1 MSLIPSW
8 GTCLEW
14 EWFLRVILHILGR
27 VPLSPGAVYPLS
39 NILTSSQAQ
48 YLMVPLPTKSFF
60 FFLFHPVFLFPTLPH
75 RKPALSSVTGTS
87 ELFSKGPNSPLP
99 GQTTEASL
107 SPSHYLGMTLTLL
120 RPTNSNTHIY
130 PALQTDLWNLFL
142 GWNKRE
148 AISSLE
154 KIAPMTIYICIH
166 CKMLQTTNNQDKS
179 ILNSE
184 K

>member
-1 MSLIPSW
+1 MFRVRMIPQGDFTYSWESPPFPGSCLPLIQHFNLFTGSIPYGS
-8 GTCLEW
+8 TAHKVL
-14 EWFLRVILHILGR
+14 
-27 VPLSPGAVYPLS
+27 
-39 NILTSSQAQ
+39 
-48 YLMVPLPTKSFF
+48 F

-107 SPSHYLGMTLTLL
+107 SASHYLGMSLTLL

-148 AISSLE
+148 AISTLE